1 MRGRGGEEEVRCKTV
16 ALGLVHPKRRAHGRG
31 APVPERPFAADPRPR
46 PPASRSLI
54 AAGFQK
60 IEALEEY
67 YGLRCLWLEG
77 NGLSKLENL
86 EALTELRGLYC
97 QQNCIKVIEGL
108 GQQKFLDTLNVS
120 NNMITM
126 ISGLGELARGHLD
139 RSTPPHPPLARG
151 FVARALGGTA
161 LRWVPPLLKGP
172 MYPSSLFRPRPRA
185 ESLEKLTT
193 LTITHNKLTDAASI
207 RGILQCPNVS
217 VVDMSHNELN
227 DPEVLTVL
235 QEMEN
240 LKVCVLTGNPI
251 IRVTS
256 QYRKTMITTIPKLT
270 YLDDRPVF
278 PKERACAEAF
288 MAGGRDAE
296 RAARQEFMQKEKD
309 KQARGVQHLMDIQA
323 RARAERLAGDG
334 DADRTD
340 SEAELSDVETDEDDA
355 AQKPSYSVVD
365 QMNYHSQT
373 TGVEN
378 WEPAEEQRAVDMETI
393 TGPKAADIDLFG
405 SDSEF
410 EDVDDDDYK
419 NTAASAS
426 APASAAGGEPLFTV
440 SSTTRKAAAA
450 PKMKM
455 KIEEIEDDED
465 DTKNATAVPAA
476 VASGA
481 VCRNAFNEFHDC
493 SAFCRE
499 HMASQAEAQGAGE
512 ADEGSDLDEIEEDI
526 VRPKSKWESV
536 GDGGAGS
543 PARSPVK
550 MTSFVTE
557 VDDSVPD
564 LEEVNMAT
572 GAVTNRIT
580 IVEDASVSAPP
591 KSGKLIEMIGGDD
604 MDGLD

>member
-1 MRGRGGEEEVRCKTV
+1 MPTIEAYQVTGGGAGEVKGGWAGTRSWRKSATDLLRDDEGNCRLSKEYLKQLCKEMKQYTTPY
-16 ALGLVHPKRRAHGRG
+16 LNDQLYLHFK
-31 APVPERPFAADPRPR
+31 
-46 PPASRSLI
+46 
-54 AAGFQK
+54 GFQK

-86 EALTELRGLYC
+86 EALKELRGLYC
-97 QQNCIKVIEGL
+97 QQNCIRVIEGL

-120 NNMITM
+120 NNVITM
-126 ISGLGELARGHLD
+126 ISGL
-139 RSTPPHPPLARG
+139 
-151 FVARALGGTA
+151 
-161 LRWVPPLLKGP
+161 
-172 MYPSSLFRPRPRA
+172 
-185 ESLEKLTT
+185 ESLEKLST

-207 RGILQCPNVS
+207 RGILECPSIS

-235 QEMEN
+235 QEMAN

-251 IRVTS
+251 IRVTT

-278 PKERACAEAF
+278 PKERCTAEAF

-296 RAARQEFMQKEKD
+296 RAARTEFMNKEKD
-309 KQARGVQHLMDIQA
+309 KQARGIQHLMDIQA

-340 SEAELSDVETDEDDA
+340 SEAELSDVETDESETDDA
-355 AQKPSYSVVD
+355 GQKPHGIMNIAD
-365 QMNYHSQT
+365 QMNYSSQQQ
-373 TGVEN
+373 GVGDD
-378 WEPAEEQRAVDMETI
+378 WEPAEEQRVVDMETI

-410 EDVDDDDYK
+410 EDIDDDDYK
-419 NTAASAS
+419 NASGS
-426 APASAAGGEPLFTV
+426 VPASEPLFSV

-481 VCRNAFNEFHDC
+481 VCRNACNKYHAC
-493 SAFCRE
+493 SAWCRE
-499 HMASQAEAQGAGE
+499 YMASQAAAAAACVKSSGGTDASAGE
-512 ADEGSDLDEIEEDI
+512 AEEGSDLDEIEEDI

-536 GDGGAGS
+536 GGASSS

-550 MTSFVTE
+550 MTSFVAE

-564 LEEVNMAT
+564 LEEVNMET

-580 IVEDASVSAPP
+580 VMADADTSAPL
-591 KSGKLIEMIGGDD
+591 KSGMRIEMIGGDD

>member
-1 MRGRGGEEEVRCKTV
+1 MPTIEAYEVSGGGAGEVKGGWAGTRSWRKSAQDLLRDDEGNCKLSKEYLKQLCKEMKQYTTPY
-16 ALGLVHPKRRAHGRG
+16 LNDQLYLHFK
-31 APVPERPFAADPRPR
+31 
-46 PPASRSLI
+46 
-54 AAGFQK
+54 GFQK

-126 ISGLGELARGHLD
+126 ISGL
-139 RSTPPHPPLARG
+139 
-151 FVARALGGTA
+151 
-161 LRWVPPLLKGP
+161 
-172 MYPSSLFRPRPRA
+172 